1 MITIQDCE
9 KLYAKFKEYTETAGQ
24 HEFPMLLKV
33 DLMIQASLE
42 KWKEEVHQEEAE
54 AMFRVVKKLF
64 GITI

>member
-9 KLYAKFKEYTETAGQ
+9 KLYNKFKEYTETAGQ

>member
-9 KLYAKFKEYTETAGQ
+9 KLYNKFKEYTETAEQ
-24 HEFPMLLKV
+24 HEFPILFKV

-42 KWKEEVHQEEAE
+42 KWKEEIHQEEAE